1 MGTKSDIVRCLEDTI
16 KDHNDSDSTPV
27 ADVIILDGPAIVNML
42 RPGSAKTFADY
53 AKDVFLPYVHSQLN
67 QSQRV
72 DIVWDDYREDTLK
85 DQTREKR
92 GSGVPRRVEPKN
104 AIPRNL
110 GDFLRHNDNNRELFS
125 SQWRSC

>member
-16 KDHNDSDSTPV
+16 KDHDDSDSSPV

-92 GSGVPRRVEPKN
+92 GRGVRRRVEPKN
-104 AIPRNL
+104 AIPRNWGHHHL
-110 GDFLRHNDNNRELFS
+110 VSSHNHFPMS
-125 SQWRSC
+125 SAYNFK